1 MSGLLPHKE
10 AAVERV
16 QNFINGSSAR
26 VLIGIAGKPGA
37 GKSTLSQ
44 FISDSIKSEEL
55 SVVPMD
61 GFHYSNAVLDKLGR
75 LSRKGAPDTF
85 DVNGFVTLLKRI
97 RRENNQ
103 NIYYPKFDRSIEESI
118 AAQGEVSVKT
128 KVVIIEGNYLLH
140 QAGGWNEVTP
150 LLDEIWFIDGDED
163 LRMKRL
169 IQRHMAFGKSAVDAQ
184 DWAMGSDEKN
194 AELIG
199 AGYERADFIIRLN

>member
-85 DVNGFVTLLKRI
+85 DVNGFVALLKRI

>member
-61 GFHYSNAVLDKLGR
+61 GFHYSNAVLNKLGR
-75 LSRKGAPDTF
+75 SSRKGAPDTF
-85 DVNGFVTLLKRI
+85 DVNGFVALLKRI
-97 RRENNQ
+97 RRENSQ

-118 AAQGEVSVKT
+118 AAQGEVSAKT

-140 QAGGWNEVTP
+140 QTGGWNEVTP

-199 AGYERADFIIRLN
+199 AGYERADFIIHLN